1 MTLRDLLECLLY
13 VAEKL
18 QDIICQI
25 EFGASQ
31 QEVSFSGVSAVTAGK
46 SGALSPDDEKKLQEI
61 IRQNAGQV

>member
-25 EFGASQ
+25 EYGAGS
-31 QEVSFSGVSAVTAGK
+31 QEVSFSGVSGVTAGK
-46 SGALSPDDEKKLQEI
+46 SGVLSPDDEKKL
-61 IRQNAGQV
+61 